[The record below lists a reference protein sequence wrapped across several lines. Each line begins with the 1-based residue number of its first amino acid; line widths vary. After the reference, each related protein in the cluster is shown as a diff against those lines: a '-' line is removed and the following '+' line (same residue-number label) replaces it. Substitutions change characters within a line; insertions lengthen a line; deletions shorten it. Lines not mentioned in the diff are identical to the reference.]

1 MKKIIAVF
9 DGYRISKSTLAYAE
23 EFAYT
28 TDAHLV
34 GVFMDEAA
42 FRNPKPARA
51 AEAKPKAG
59 VDPDKGKN
67 EKAFKKFE
75 ESCNKAK
82 IQFSV
87 RRDKALN
94 LLDLKHESMF
104 ADLLIIS
111 EQEIAARY
119 KQKSPSRFIKELLTD
134 VQCPV
139 MIVPSVYK
147 PIDKV
152 TLLYDGA
159 PSSLYAIK
167 MFSYLFDDYHE
178 VPVEVFVVKDRT
190 DWNLRLPDNTLMRE
204 FIKRHFP
211 KASYKVV
218 KGDAEEQ
225 ITGYLRNHQ
234 ENEMVVLGA
243 YRRSELSRWFK
254 SSMADVLMSELDTPL
269 FIAHNK

>member
-9 DGYRISKSTLAYAE
+9 DGYRTSKSTLAYAE

-34 GVFMDEAA
+34 GIFMDEAT
-42 FRNPKPARA
+42 FRHPHAPGAG
-51 AEAKPKAG
+51 EAKSKTAANS
-59 VDPDKGKN
+59 DK
-67 EKAFKKFE
+67 EKKEKIIRKFE

-94 LLDLKHESMF
+94 LMELKHESMF
-104 ADLLIIS
+104 ADLMIIS
-111 EQEIAARY
+111 EQEISARY

-147 PIDKV
+147 PVDKI
-152 TLLYDGA
+152 TLLYDGG

-167 MFSYLFDDYHE
+167 MFSYLFGDYHE

-211 KASYKVV
+211 GASYKIV
-218 KGDAEEQ
+218 KGVAEEE
-225 ITGYLRNHQ
+225 IVGHLRNYR

-254 SSMADVLMSELDTPL
+254 TSMADVLMKELDTPL

>member
-9 DGYRISKSTLAYAE
+9 DGYRTSKSTLAYAE

-34 GVFMDEAA
+34 GVFMDEAT
-42 FRNPKPARA
+42 FRNPNAIGGAGSK
-51 AEAKPKAG
+51 AKTP
-59 VDPDKGKN
+59 VSTDKDKR

-94 LLDLKHESMF
+94 LMDLKQESMF
-104 ADLLIIS
+104 ADLMIIS

-147 PIDKV
+147 PVDKV
-152 TLLYDGA
+152 TLLYDGG

-167 MFSYLFDDYHE
+167 MFSYLFGDYHE
-178 VPVEVFVVKDRT
+178 VPVEVFVVKDRA
-190 DWNLRLPDNTLMRE
+190 DWNLRLPDNKLMRE

-211 KASYKVV
+211 GASYKIV
-218 KGDAEEQ
+218 KGIAEDE
-225 ITGYLRNHQ
+225 IVGHLRNYQ

-254 SSMADVLMSELDTPL
+254 TSMADILMKELDTPL